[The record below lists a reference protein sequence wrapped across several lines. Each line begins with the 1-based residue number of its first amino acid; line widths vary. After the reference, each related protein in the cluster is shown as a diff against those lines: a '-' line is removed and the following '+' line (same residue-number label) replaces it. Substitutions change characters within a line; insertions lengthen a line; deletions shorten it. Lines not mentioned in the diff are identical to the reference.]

1 MSEKLPGVTLC
12 FFYCVQSCRAEPC
25 TSAKSPP
32 TQQNKQRT
40 ASSNSW
46 HVLSADWHE
55 GSGSQPFMVCDP
67 LPKTLNTCGLPCSSI
82 GFCNITA
89 EMFSKGL
96 CSWPPENRSVGP
108 RRAEGPGWGT
118 RPWGQALA
126 GPSELCG
133 DVGKHQ
139 SFCGGATA
147 SPSDRAFL
155 INWTASDCCRWLR
168 FKRHTARLGG
178 STDRHWISAGERNSS
193 LLFTW
198 LTSAHK
204 RFAYVRAQTLRLRP
218 FTNTSLYLKTRDRQP
233 WASEGGGQWPP
244 DWILKFDILLLT
256 FQ

>member
-178 STDRHWISAGERNSS
+178 QPTDTGSRPANEIAVCFS
-193 LLFTW
+193 LGLRPRTNAS

-204 RFAYVRAQTLRLRP
+204 HFACARSQTLRFISKRA
-218 FTNTSLYLKTRDRQP
+218 TANHGRRK
-233 WASEGGGQWPP
+233 GGGSGPP
-244 DWILKFDILLLT
+244 TGFWNLIFCY
-256 FQ
+256 